1 MYEYRSNDKTLV
13 LSSTDDMFSFLG
25 KSSQVVSSGASQCI
39 LRSEPKHLICGAS
52 FKPSKKQ
59 LALNLLTLTGLK
71 DIQISDDN
79 PDFKAI
85 DGVIYTKDGILL
97 VFCPGSKTGTVNVA
111 EGTQTIGRN
120 AFTQCNIS
128 KVIIPDSV
136 KVIDKCAFVGCE
148 SLNEVKIGE
157 KSRLERI
164 NTSAFDG
171 CKSLKNFYFP
181 ESLKL
186 LDNNAFSC
194 TGIKKVIYPNDVTV
208 GREVFYHCPVEYVY
222 VPKTNFADVPN
233 LCIIETCQSFC
244 YMNDVDIKELASG
257 FFTLQ
262 LEGYNPIIMPR
273 YLDTD
278 GKIRNMDAEIVRFHR
293 ENNKDGLDLFKFGAA
308 PECKEATAIAEYK
321 AYQSEAAK
329 CFLVRNSAQIARRR
343 AAVNEETLYDFVSL
357 DLWKTT
363 ALKKM
368 LTIAEDFNYASVVTY
383 ILEKLPK
390 KKTQKIKL

>member
-25 KSSQVVSSGASQCI
+25 KSSTTSSTGNSHCI
-39 LRSEPKHLICGAS
+39 LRNEPEHLICGKT

-79 PDFKAI
+79 PDFKTI
-85 DGVIYTKDGILL
+85 DGVIYTKDGMLL
-97 VFCPGSKTGTVNVA
+97 VFCPGSKTGTINVA

-157 KSRLERI
+157 KSHLERI

-171 CKSLKNFYFP
+171 CKSLENFYFP

-186 LDNNAFSC
+186 LDNNSFSC
-194 TGIKKVIYPNDVTV
+194 AGIKKVFYPNDVTV
-208 GREVFYHCPVEYVY
+208 GREVFYHCHVEYVY

-244 YMNDVDIKELASG
+244 YVNDVDIKELASG

-321 AYQSEAAK
+321 AYQSESAK

-343 AAVNEETLYDFVSL
+343 AAVNEETLYDFVSM
-357 DLWKTT
+357 DIWKAT

-368 LTIAEDFNYASVVTY
+368 LAIAEDFNYASVITY